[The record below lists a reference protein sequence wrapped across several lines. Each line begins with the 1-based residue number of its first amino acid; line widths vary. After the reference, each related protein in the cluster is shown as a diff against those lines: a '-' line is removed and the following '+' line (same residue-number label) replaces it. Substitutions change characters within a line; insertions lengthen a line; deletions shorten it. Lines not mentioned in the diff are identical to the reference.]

1 LSQCFQFGLSG
12 RALPDSN
19 ISALR
24 RREPRNLATVGGRGK
39 EPILSCVDA
48 TTYDLPSRRDVW

>member
-1 LSQCFQFGLSG
+1 M
-12 RALPDSN
+12 PDSN

-24 RREPRNLATVGGRGK
+24 RREPRNLATAGGRGK
-39 EPILSCVDA
+39 EPILFCVDA